1 MGDQDRHVL
10 ALRGELLLPGCGLCH
25 LTRLLLMAWLLLQG
39 LYDMHI
45 QLQSVPF
52 LHWEAPV
59 TSHSLTAR

>member
-1 MGDQDRHVL
+1 MLPLG
-10 ALRGELLLPGCGLCH
+10 GELLPRH
-25 LTRLLLMAWLLLQG
+25 LAGLLLTAWFPLQG

>member
-1 MGDQDRHVL
+1 MDPL
-10 ALRGELLLPGCGLCH
+10 SY
-25 LTRLLLMAWLLLQG
+25 TLQG

-59 TSHSLTAR
+59 TSHALTAR

>member
-1 MGDQDRHVL
+1 ML
-10 ALRGELLLPGCGLCH
+10 LFRGELLPGC
-25 LTRLLLMAWLLLQG
+25 TPWYFTVLLLTALLLLQG